1 MRQVSPG
8 CIPCVPQ
15 HNELRRA
22 AENSRQDSIVTS
34 NPSLQVAIDA
44 LSLPGIIVG
53 HRLISRGD
61 ENALWPEEIPAFT
74 SSVDKVRRA
83 SGAAR
88 IVARQLLRRLG
99 RPECALPRGSGGA
112 PTWPTGITGSL
123 AHDSTVAVAAVGM
136 CSDMDGIG
144 IDIEPAE
151 SLPTELLG
159 LVATPRERLTID
171 NYDPYGGR
179 LLFVAKEAVYKAV
192 YPLDRTFLDHH
203 DVEINFPDRK
213 AITRNGRIV
222 DLRFS
227 IAAHIIA
234 LAFLPVL
241 R

>member
-15 HNELRRA
+15 HNEPRRA

-74 SSVDKVRRA
+74 SSIDKVRRA

-112 PTWPTGITGSL
+112 PTWPRGITGSL
-123 AHDSTVAVAAVGM
+123 AHDSSVAVAAVGILR
-136 CSDMDGIG
+136 G
-144 IDIEPAE
+144 A
-151 SLPTELLG
+151 
-159 LVATPRERLTID
+159 
-171 NYDPYGGR
+171 GR
-179 LLFVAKEAVYKAV
+179 LWN
-192 YPLDRTFLDHH
+192 DNDH
-203 DVEINFPDRK
+203 RQ
-213 AITRNGRIV
+213 
-222 DLRFS
+222 
-227 IAAHIIA
+227 A
-234 LAFLPVL
+234 LAT
-241 R
+241 

>member
-74 SSVDKVRRA
+74 SSIDKVRRA

-123 AHDSTVAVAAVGM
+123 AHDSSVAVAAVGM

-234 LAFLPVL
+234 LAFLRVL

>member
-1 MRQVSPG
+1 MWHL
-8 CIPCVPQ
+8 PQ

-34 NPSLQVAIDA
+34 NPSLQEAIDA

-83 SGAAR
+83 SAAAR

-123 AHDSTVAVAAVGM
+123 AHDSSVAVAAVGM

>member
-74 SSVDKVRRA
+74 SSIDKVRRA

-112 PTWPTGITGSL
+112 PTWPRGITGSL
-123 AHDSTVAVAAVGM
+123 AHDSSVAVAAVGM

-213 AITRNGRIV
+213 AITRNGRII

-234 LAFLPVL
+234 LAFLRVL

>member
-15 HNELRRA
+15 HNEPRRA
-22 AENSRQDSIVTS
+22 AENSPQDSIVTS

-74 SSVDKVRRA
+74 SSIDKVRRA

-112 PTWPTGITGSL
+112 PTWPRGITGSL
-123 AHDSTVAVAAVGM
+123 AHDSSVAVAAVWNCEGLGRVR
-136 CSDMDGIG
+136 SEHEAAETIADGI
-144 IDIEPAE
+144 
-151 SLPTELLG
+151 L
-159 LVATPRERLTID
+159 
-171 NYDPYGGR
+171 
-179 LLFVAKEAVYKAV
+179 
-192 YPLDRTFLDHH
+192 
-203 DVEINFPDRK
+203 
-213 AITRNGRIV
+213 
-222 DLRFS
+222 
-227 IAAHIIA
+227 
-234 LAFLPVL
+234 
-241 R
+241 

>member
-1 MRQVSPG
+1 MWHL
-8 CIPCVPQ
+8 PQ

-123 AHDSTVAVAAVGM
+123 AHDSSVAVAAVGM

>member
-1 MRQVSPG
+1 
-8 CIPCVPQ
+8 
-15 HNELRRA
+15 
-22 AENSRQDSIVTS
+22 VTS

-74 SSVDKVRRA
+74 SSIDKVRRA

-123 AHDSTVAVAAVGM
+123 AHDSSVAVAAVGM

-213 AITRNGRIV
+213 AITRNGRII

-227 IAAHIIA
+227 IAAHIMA

>member
-1 MRQVSPG
+1 MRQVSRG

-74 SSVDKVRRA
+74 SSIDKVRRA

-112 PTWPTGITGSL
+112 PTWPRGITGSL
-123 AHDSTVAVAAVGM
+123 AHDSSVAVAAGGQFREQDGVGNRHRPPQ
-136 CSDMDGIG
+136 SV
-144 IDIEPAE
+144 P
-151 SLPTELLG
+151 PQLL
-159 LVATPRERLTID
+159 
-171 NYDPYGGR
+171 
-179 LLFVAKEAVYKAV
+179 
-192 YPLDRTFLDHH
+192 
-203 DVEINFPDRK
+203 
-213 AITRNGRIV
+213 
-222 DLRFS
+222 
-227 IAAHIIA
+227 
-234 LAFLPVL
+234 
-241 R
+241 

>member
-74 SSVDKVRRA
+74 SSIDKVRRA

-123 AHDSTVAVAAVGM
+123 AHDSSVAVAAVGM

-227 IAAHIIA
+227 IAAHIMA